1 MIKQEKTLLTADT
14 PWGEIKP
21 LIGYVLSERVHKIS
35 ETPNFRWFFAL
46 YLYYFSFA
54 YCKDM
59 KNNPKRAIGIP
70 KTLLELL
77 FSYIYKSSEQFH
89 LNGAYFFEVD
99 GQFF

>member
-21 LIGYVLSERVHKIS
+21 LIGYVLSERERERERESTKYRKHQIS
-35 ETPNFRWFFAL
+35 AGFFAL

-59 KNNPKRAIGIP
+59 KNNPKELLVSD
-70 KTLLELL
+70 KTL
-77 FSYIYKSSEQFH
+77 
-89 LNGAYFFEVD
+89 FETLIFLYV
-99 GQFF
+99 